1 MASKSKAT
9 GYEVDYND
17 KRFKTINK
25 EEKTAI
31 KDSDKL
37 YDGMIN
43 QSDSY
48 FNAQTDAVNQ
58 WGETQKQLQQDQTDF
73 TIEQIEQQK
82 AEAKQ
87 EFQKEGSAAYTDWQ
101 RQKDDYG
108 TNAERMA
115 QSGLAASG
123 YSESSQV
130 AMYTAYQNRVAA
142 ERQSYD
148 KAVQSYNNA
157 MTEARLQN
165 NSVLAEIAYDT
176 LLQSLQLSLQGF
188 QYKNDLL
195 LQKTQAKRQLSDT
208 YYGRRMDLVNQINN
222 ENSMAEQIRQ
232 YNASLKEEKRQ
243 FNENLAWQKQKEY
256 G

>member
-1 MASKSKAT
+1 MASKSTTT

-17 KRFKTINK
+17 KRFKTVNK
-25 EEKTAI
+25 EEKAAI
-31 KDSDKL
+31 KDSDRL

-48 FNAQTDAVNQ
+48 FDAQTDAVNQ
-58 WGETQKQLQQDQTDF
+58 WGEIQKQLQQDSTDF
-73 TIEQIEQQK
+73 TIDQIEQQK
-82 AEAKQ
+82 AETKQ
-87 EFQKEGSAAYTDWQ
+87 EFQKESSAAYADWQ
-101 RQKDDYG
+101 KQKDDYG
-108 TNAERMA
+108 TNAEKMA
-115 QSGLAASG
+115 QSGLASSG

-130 AMYTAYQNRVAA
+130 AMYSAYQKRVAA
-142 ERQSYD
+142 ARQSYD
-148 KAVQSYNNA
+148 KAVQGYNNA

-165 NSVLAEIAYDT
+165 SSAMAEIAYNT

-243 FNENLAWQKQKEY
+243 FDANLAWQKQKEY

>member
-1 MASKSKAT
+1 MASKNTT

-17 KRFKTINK
+17 KRFKAINK
-25 EEKTAI
+25 EEKTTI

-37 YDGMIN
+37 YDGMID
-43 QSDSY
+43 QTDSY
-48 FNAQTDAVNQ
+48 FEAQTDAVNQ
-58 WGETQKQLQQDQTDF
+58 WGETQKQLQQEQTDF
-73 TIEQIEQQK
+73 TIEQIKQQK
-82 AEAKQ
+82 AEAEQ
-87 EFQKEGSAAYTDWQ
+87 SFQKEGSAAYADWQ
-101 RQKDDYG
+101 KQKDDYG
-108 TNAERMA
+108 TNAEKMA

-130 AMYTAYQNRVAA
+130 AMYTAYQQRVAA
-142 ERQSYD
+142 ARQSYE
-148 KAVQSYNNA
+148 KAVQGYNNA

-165 NSVLAEIAYDT
+165 SSAMAEIAYNT

-222 ENSMAEQIRQ
+222 EKSTAEQIRQ
-232 YNASLKEEKRQ
+232 YNASLKEEQRQ
-243 FNENLAWQKQKEY
+243 FNESLAWQKQKEY